1 MSDLA
6 KFLVEQGGLW
16 GVVAVGLAGALLYK
30 ERETQ
35 RLRAQL
41 DEEHRARLTDAK
53 ENTRALL
60 DIAEQTHEAL
70 DKLSTLAPSPP
81 RR

>member
-1 MSDLA
+1 MDLG
-6 KFLVEQGGLW
+6 KFLIEQGGVW
-16 GVVAVGLAGALLYK
+16 GVIAIALAGALLYK

-41 DEEHRARLTDAK
+41 DAEHLARLNDAK

-70 DKLSTLAPSPP
+70 DKLPSIMPP
-81 RR
+81 ARR